1 MKRDD
6 CMIPLSMT
14 QAGEK
19 ALVFRVNGS
28 ADMKQHLSDLGFVSG
43 TEVEIIS
50 QRQGDVIV
58 KIKDSRL
65 ALTKKMAEKVLV
77 QI

>member
-1 MKRDD
+1 MKRND

-50 QRQGDVIV
+50 QRQVT
-58 KIKDSRL
+58 L
-65 ALTKKMAEKVLV
+65 
-77 QI
+77 